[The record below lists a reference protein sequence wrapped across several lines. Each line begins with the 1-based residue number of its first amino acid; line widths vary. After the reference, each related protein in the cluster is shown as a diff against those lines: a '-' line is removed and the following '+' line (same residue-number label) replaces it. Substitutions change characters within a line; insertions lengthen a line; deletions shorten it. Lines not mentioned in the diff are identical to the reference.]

1 MCSRGRGIFPSMG
14 IRSISIW
21 VSRVRLSGSDRSR
34 HAKYR
39 ENVIYRCIRRFSGLE
54 WRNPGAQYSLWSGM
68 MSKSKGKF
76 AAANEGTPVKPG
88 AAKATSTAGVS
99 QKRGAKPKILINAST
114 KGFLLVDVCKGA
126 TKQQLIQAIDQALE
140 TSEIPYFTN
149 NSQMA
154 SGQASLG

>member
-1 MCSRGRGIFPSMG
+1 
-14 IRSISIW
+14 
-21 VSRVRLSGSDRSR
+21 
-34 HAKYR
+34 
-39 ENVIYRCIRRFSGLE
+39 
-54 WRNPGAQYSLWSGM
+54 M

-126 TKQQLIQAIDQALE
+126 TKQQLIQAIDEALE

-154 SGQASLG
+154 NGQAALGGATTGAAAKPQAGARAAAAKSASPGWDEDEALLMLVRQEGW